1 MQISSR
7 DGGKTAAQRD
17 NARPSES
24 LTATSARTGRS
35 RRCVRSF
42 PFAEA
47 NPWLQPAFSSTTWT
61 KRPILAR
68 GHPAPQQNISQ
79 GLPALPLFSPQ
90 TPRFRPRA
98 TLPSRGGRL
107 ALSQGIQGLEG
118 IYLSANPRPGPSG
131 GGFCG
136 LQSETQAIQARD
148 LQGFQSVPGSRQEPP
163 GAISANP
170 PTGRRKGAG
179 LRTPGSPPKGG

>member
-1 MQISSR
+1 LDEAPHSR
-7 DGGKTAAQRD
+7 TRA
-17 NARPSES
+17 PCP
-24 LTATSARTGRS
+24 ATEYLPRTSGPPAFFS
-35 RRCVRSF
+35 
-42 PFAEA
+42 A
-47 NPWLQPAFSSTTWT
+47 NPP
-61 KRPILAR
+61 
-68 GHPAPQQNISQ
+68 
-79 GLPALPLFSPQ
+79 FSP
-90 TPRFRPRA
+90 PRDFA
-98 TLPSRGGRL
+98 KSRGRA

-118 IYLSANPRPGPSG
+118 IFLSANPGPEPSG

-136 LQSETQAIQARD
+136 LRSETQAIQARD